1 MNILLTSVGRR
12 VSLVKFFKEALNKRG
27 YVYSA
32 DRDPTAPGLYVADR
46 SFLVPKVSEENYIA
60 FLLEKCKKEDIKL
73 IIPLIDPELPVLA
86 KGREAFLDEGII
98 PLISNYEQVMIG
110 YDKLKAYNFFVEND
124 FTTPKTIYLREDIPE
139 EKIDFPQIIKP
150 RFGSAGIGVQRC
162 DNYHDIEFY
171 SHKITEPIL
180 QEFLKGDEITI
191 DVLCDLEGNP
201 VSLVQ
206 RKRIKIRAGEVER
219 GITIKNNELLSISLE
234 LVKKLRPI
242 GVINIQCFLTKNG
255 AYFTEINPRFG
266 GGYPLTHFA
275 GVNFPK
281 IIVKLLE
288 GKLVKPC
295 IGKYEEGI
303 LMLRYDDSIFI
314 RKNELLEGIK

>member
-12 VSLVKFFKEALNKRG
+12 VSLVKFFKEALKKRG

-32 DRDPTAPGLYVADR
+32 DCDPTAPGLYEADR
-46 SFLVPKVSEENYIA
+46 SFLVPKVSDENYVA
-60 FLLEKCKKEDIKL
+60 FLLEKCKREDIKL

-86 KGREAFLDEGII
+86 KGREAFLKEGII

-110 YDKLKAYNFFVEND
+110 YDKLKTYKFFVEND
-124 FTTPKTIYLREDIPE
+124 LATPKTIYLKENISE
-139 EKIDFPQIIKP
+139 EKINFPQIIKP

-162 DNYHDIEFY
+162 DCFQDIEFY
-171 SHKITEPIL
+171 SKKISEPIL

-191 DVLCDLEGNP
+191 DVLCDLDGNP
-201 VSLVQ
+201 ISLVQ

-242 GVINIQCFLTKNG
+242 GVINIQCFLTEKG
-255 AYFTEINPRFG
+255 TYFTEINPRFG

-281 IIVKLLE
+281 LIIKIIDGE
-288 GKLVKPC
+288 KIKPL
-295 IGKYEEGI
+295 IGKYKEGVM
-303 LMLRYDDSIFI
+303 LLRYDEAII
-314 RKNELLEGIK
+314 KCENELLK